1 VCGIFGAINPS
12 GITYEDGSTVDRLGR
27 HLLHRGP
34 DGSGSLTAPNAY
46 LGMNRLSIMDV
57 ENGAQPF
64 WSENQQFGVLG
75 NGEIYN
81 ANELRLQLIRQGHTF
96 HSTSDIEVIPHLL
109 EIHGLKAIDQL
120 RGMFALAILDK
131 GTDSVHLVRDRLGE
145 KPINY
150 YQKGNVTYFSSEQSA
165 LVKSGLV
172 EFQIDATQLPTY
184 LLHGYTPEP
193 HSLITGI
200 KKVPAGS
207 ILSIRLQDG
216 AIDIK
221 SYWNPMDYVGFETLV
236 PEVLTMKIQ
245 NALKVSCT
253 SDVPVGISLS
263 GGLDSSIVAAIA
275 AAERTELHAFTVGY
289 AASGF
294 DESTDAQNF
303 AKYLGI
309 PCHLI
314 TLDSSEVAKS
324 FSEICSWRDEP
335 IADIAGPSMAAVAR
349 KAHEAGVPVLLTGL
363 GGDELFWGYEW
374 INNLAS
380 WTTKYLDRG
389 KSTSLRNYFSPP
401 PSTRQ
406 GLADWLFNYGGIKNE
421 RSRVQFMKEWE
432 TENEIA
438 LPLFEFQY
446 GHRRTQAAI
455 REICGL
461 APMPEFIVPKSP
473 ELVDAFFTTAQLSSY
488 LRVNGLTQVDR
499 LSMQYSVESRVP
511 LSDHVLVEYVM
522 STRLGS
528 HDSDKPAKSTLREAA
543 KNMLPAEV
551 LQRPKRGFTPPVREW
566 LKLIWMQNQ
575 DALDADSLSHI
586 PGIDIKAVRKHLERP
601 TLKSGQ
607 VNQIGLRLLTL
618 EFWARS
624 LETRKD

>member
-1 VCGIFGAINPS
+1 
-12 GITYEDGSTVDRLGR
+12 
-27 HLLHRGP
+27 
-34 DGSGSLTAPNAY
+34 
-46 LGMNRLSIMDV
+46 MDV

-81 ANELRLQLIRQGHTF
+81 ASELRLQLIRQGHTF

-131 GTDSVHLVRDRLGE
+131 GADSVHLVRDRLGE
-145 KPINY
+145 KPISY
-150 YQKGNVTYFSSEQSA
+150 YQKGKATYFSSEQSA

-207 ILSIRLQDG
+207 ILSIRLRDG

-221 SYWNPMDYVGFETLV
+221 SYWDPMDYVGSETLV

-245 NALKVSCT
+245 DAVRASCT

-314 TLDSSEVAKS
+314 TLDSIGVAKS

-335 IADIAGPSMAAVAR
+335 IADIAGPSMAAVAQ
-349 KAHEAGVPVLLTGL
+349 KAQESGVPVLLTGL

-374 INNLAS
+374 VNSLAA
-380 WTTKYLDRG
+380 WTTRFLSPSD
-389 KSTSLRNYFSPP
+389 SISLRNYFSTPP
-401 PSTRQ
+401 RTRQ
-406 GLADWLFNYGGIKNE
+406 GLADWVFSFGGLKNE
-421 RSRVQFMKEWE
+421 RSLLKFMREWD
-432 TENEIA
+432 TESQIP
-438 LPLFEFQY
+438 LPLYEFQY

-455 REICGL
+455 HEICGCK
-461 APMPEFIVPKSP
+461 PEPEFVIPKAP
-473 ELVDAFFTTAQLSSY
+473 ELIDAFFTKAQLSSY

-511 LSDHVLVEYVM
+511 LSDHLLVEYVM

-528 HDSDKPAKSTLREAA
+528 HDSDKPAKIALKEAA
-543 KNMLPAEV
+543 KSMLPAEI

-566 LKLIWMQNQ
+566 LRLIWLQNQ
-575 DALDADSLSHI
+575 DALNADLISRI
-586 PGIDIKAVRKHLERP
+586 PGVDIEAVRRHLKSA

-618 EFWARS
+618 ELWARS
-624 LETRKD
+624 LQSERD